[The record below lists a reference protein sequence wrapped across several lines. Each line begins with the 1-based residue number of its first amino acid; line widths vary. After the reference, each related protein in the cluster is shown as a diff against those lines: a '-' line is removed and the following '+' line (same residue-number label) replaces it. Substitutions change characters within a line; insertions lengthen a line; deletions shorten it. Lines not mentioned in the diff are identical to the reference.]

1 MTTIDQL
8 SLIIQGLLVA
18 GVALRVIILL
28 IKIVLNPDDKPQLI
42 PKIRNALV
50 FMVFGIIFSDKRP
63 YRPVLFI
70 RRTSK

>member
-50 FMVFGIIFSDKRP
+50 FMAFGIIIFQIKDLIVRYYS
-63 YRPVLFI
+63 
-70 RRTSK
+70 

>member
-42 PKIRNALV
+42 PKIRNAHV
-50 FMVFGIIFSDKRP
+50 FMVFGIIIFQIKDLIVRYYS
-63 YRPVLFI
+63 
-70 RRTSK
+70 

>member
-8 SLIIQGLLVA
+8 SLIIQGLLIA

-42 PKIRNALV
+42 LKIRNALV
-50 FMVFGIIFSDKRP
+50 FMVFGIIIFQIKDLIVRYYS
-63 YRPVLFI
+63 
-70 RRTSK
+70 

>member
-1 MTTIDQL
+1 MGTIDQL

-28 IKIVLNPDDKPQLI
+28 IKIVLNPDEKPQLM

-50 FMVFGIIFSDKRP
+50 FMVVGIVIFQIKDLIVRYYS
-63 YRPVLFI
+63 
-70 RRTSK
+70 

>member
-1 MTTIDQL
+1 MGTIDQL

-28 IKIVLNPDDKPQLI
+28 IKIVLNPDEKPQLM

-50 FMVFGIIFSDKRP
+50 FMVLALLFFRSKILLSGIT
-63 YRPVLFI
+63 L
-70 RRTSK
+70 

>member
-42 PKIRNALV
+42 PIIRNALV
-50 FMVFGIIFSDKRP
+50 FMVFGIIIFQIKDLIVRYYS
-63 YRPVLFI
+63 
-70 RRTSK
+70 

>member
-42 PKIRNALV
+42 PEIRNALV
-50 FMVFGIIFSDKRP
+50 FMVFGIIIFQIKDLIVRYYS
-63 YRPVLFI
+63 
-70 RRTSK
+70 

>member
-50 FMVFGIIFSDKRP
+50 FMFFGIIIFQIKDLIVRYYS
-63 YRPVLFI
+63 
-70 RRTSK
+70 

>member
-1 MTTIDQL
+1 MGTIDQL

-28 IKIVLNPDDKPQLI
+28 IKIVLNPDEKSQLM

-50 FMVFGIIFSDKRP
+50 FMVFGIVIFQIKDLIVRYYS
-63 YRPVLFI
+63 
-70 RRTSK
+70 

>member
-42 PKIRNALV
+42 PKIRNARV
-50 FMVFGIIFSDKRP
+50 FMVFGIIIFQIKDLIVRYYS
-63 YRPVLFI
+63 
-70 RRTSK
+70 

>member
-28 IKIVLNPDDKPQLI
+28 IKIVLNPDDKPQLT

-50 FMVFGIIFSDKRP
+50 FMVFGIIIFQIKDLIVRYYS
-63 YRPVLFI
+63 
-70 RRTSK
+70 

>member
-50 FMVFGIIFSDKRP
+50 FMVLGIIIFQIKDLIVRYYS
-63 YRPVLFI
+63 
-70 RRTSK
+70 

>member
-50 FMVFGIIFSDKRP
+50 FLSLIHI
-63 YRPVLFI
+63 
-70 RRTSK
+70 

>member
-50 FMVFGIIFSDKRP
+50 FMVSGIIIFQIKDLIVRYYS
-63 YRPVLFI
+63 
-70 RRTSK
+70 

>member
-50 FMVFGIIFSDKRP
+50 FTVFGIIIFQIKDLIVRYYS
-63 YRPVLFI
+63 
-70 RRTSK
+70 

>member
-28 IKIVLNPDDKPQLI
+28 IKIVLNPDDKQQLI

-50 FMVFGIIFSDKRP
+50 FMVFGIIIFQIKDLIVRYYS
-63 YRPVLFI
+63 
-70 RRTSK
+70 